1 MFFKL
6 RCCIWFSNRGRKGTQ
21 KWVFLL
27 YDQSNKMAIT
37 RFYLLL
43 VVVQL
48 LLLLATNLL
57 GVPFENYQRQMATA
71 IWPHFGKAEI
81 CSRAGRVLDNKKS
94 RWISKKLKKIYH
106 FFGFWLY
113 QLGVKCVPS
122 QRYSHFLKLIYNWN
136 TLQKTQVSK
145 C

>member
-1 MFFKL
+1 MIKVWNLALTMFL
-6 RCCIWFSNRGRKGTQ
+6 NWDAVSWFSNRERKGTQ
-21 KWVFLL
+21 KWVSLL

-106 FFGFWLY
+106 LLGFGFTNLESNVY
-113 QLGVKCVPS
+113 
-122 QRYSHFLKLIYNWN
+122 HFKDTAISL
-136 TLQKTQVSK
+136 S
-145 C
+145 